1 MLSNTDKQIISHL
14 RKNARVP
21 LTRLAEKL
29 GMPISTIYDKVKHHE
44 QNIIKKHTCLLDFPK
59 LGYQAKTYIA
69 VKLKDNPNKTANK
82 TDARKLLQEFLFTNS
97 NVNSLYRINYGHD
110 FLVECI
116 FRNIGEAEE
125 FAEHLES
132 KFEIEKLHKFNIVN
146 ELKKEEFLI

>member
-1 MLSNTDKQIISHL
+1 MLSDTDRQIIAHL

-21 LTRLAEKL
+21 LTKLAEKL
-29 GMPISTIYDKVKHHE
+29 GIPISTIYDKVKHHE
-44 QNIIKKHTCLLDFPK
+44 KNIIKKHTCLLDFPK
-59 LGYQAKTYIA
+59 LGFQAKTYIA
-69 VKLKDNPNKTANK
+69 VTLKDNAKK
-82 TDARKLLQEFLFTNS
+82 RDARKLLQEFLFTDS